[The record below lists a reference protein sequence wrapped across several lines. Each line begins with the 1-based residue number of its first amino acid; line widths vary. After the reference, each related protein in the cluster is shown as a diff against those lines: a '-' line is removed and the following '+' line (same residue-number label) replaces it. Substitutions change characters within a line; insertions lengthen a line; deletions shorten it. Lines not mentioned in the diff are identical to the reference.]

1 MLDADAQLPLY
12 EQLKEVIKSKIRDGE
27 YKENEKIP
35 PEPELTE
42 AYSVSRIT
50 VRRAIQD
57 LVKEGYLI
65 KKQGKGTF
73 VNQHKVF
80 RKIEYVTGFTESCL
94 ANGFTPTSQL
104 LDRKI
109 ISATPELAEKLQL
122 TVGDEVIYTQRKRMA
137 DGMPILLENNYFDKK
152 RFESLLTAD
161 LTGSLYQLLAKQ
173 EVLAINP
180 GETTL
185 ELAIADDQLAKIM
198 EVGIGTPFFYVNTLI
213 NDQNQQP
220 IHLGY
225 QYYLGEVYK
234 FSL

>member
-12 EQLKEVIKSKIRDGE
+12 KQLKEIIKSKIRDGE

-65 KKQGKGTF
+65 KKQGKGTY
-73 VNQHKVF
+73 VSQHKVF
-80 RKIEYVTGFTESCL
+80 RKIEYVIGFSESCL
-94 ANGFTPTSQL
+94 ANGFTPTSEL
-104 LDRKI
+104 LERKI
-109 ISATPELAEKLQL
+109 IPATSELAQKLQINI
-122 TVGDEVIYTQRKRMA
+122 GDEVIYTQRKRMA
-137 DGMPILLENNYFDKK
+137 DGTPILLENNYFDKK
-152 RFESLLTAD
+152 RFDSLLTAD
-161 LTGSLYQLLAKQ
+161 LTGSLYQVLAKQ
-173 EVLAINP
+173 DILAINP

-185 ELAIADDQLAKIM
+185 EMVIADDQLAKVM

-220 IHLGY
+220 IHLGH

>member
-1 MLDADAQLPLY
+1 M
-12 EQLKEVIKSKIRDGE
+12 
-27 YKENEKIP
+27 
-35 PEPELTE
+35 
-42 AYSVSRIT
+42 
-50 VRRAIQD
+50 
-57 LVKEGYLI
+57 
-65 KKQGKGTF
+65 
-73 VNQHKVF
+73 
-80 RKIEYVTGFTESCL
+80 
-94 ANGFTPTSQL
+94 
-104 LDRKI
+104 
-109 ISATPELAEKLQL
+109 
-122 TVGDEVIYTQRKRMA
+122 
-137 DGMPILLENNYFDKK
+137 
-152 RFESLLTAD
+152 
-161 LTGSLYQLLAKQ
+161 AKQ

>member
-1 MLDADAQLPLY
+1 M
-12 EQLKEVIKSKIRDGE
+12 E
-27 YKENEKIP
+27 
-35 PEPELTE
+35 
-42 AYSVSRIT
+42 
-50 VRRAIQD
+50 
-57 LVKEGYLI
+57 
-65 KKQGKGTF
+65 
-73 VNQHKVF
+73 
-80 RKIEYVTGFTESCL
+80 
-94 ANGFTPTSQL
+94 
-104 LDRKI
+104 RKI

>member
-12 EQLKEVIKSKIRDGE
+12 TQLKEIIKSKIRDGE

-42 AYSVSRIT
+42 IYSVSRIT

-73 VNQHKVF
+73 VSQHKVF
-80 RKIEYVTGFTESCL
+80 RKIEYVIGFSESCL
-94 ANGFTPTSQL
+94 ANGFTPSSEL
-104 LDRKI
+104 LERKVI
-109 ISATPELAEKLQL
+109 PATAEIAKKLQL
-122 TVGDEVIYTQRKRMA
+122 NVGDEVIYTQRKRMA
-137 DGMPILLENNYFDKK
+137 DGTPILLENNYFDKK
-152 RFESLLTAD
+152 RFASLMTSD
-161 LTGSLYQLLAKQ
+161 LTGSLYQILAKQ
-173 EVLAINP
+173 DIMAINP

-185 ELAIADDQLAKIM
+185 EMAIADDQLAKVM

-213 NDQNQQP
+213 NDQNERP
-220 IHLGY
+220 VHVGH
-225 QYYLGEVYK
+225 QYYLSEVYK

>member
-1 MLDADAQLPLY
+1 M
-12 EQLKEVIKSKIRDGE
+12 
-27 YKENEKIP
+27 
-35 PEPELTE
+35 
-42 AYSVSRIT
+42 
-50 VRRAIQD
+50 
-57 LVKEGYLI
+57 
-65 KKQGKGTF
+65 
-73 VNQHKVF
+73 
-80 RKIEYVTGFTESCL
+80 
-94 ANGFTPTSQL
+94 
-104 LDRKI
+104 
-109 ISATPELAEKLQL
+109 
-122 TVGDEVIYTQRKRMA
+122 IYTQRKRMA

>member
-12 EQLKEVIKSKIRDGE
+12 KQLKEIIKSKIRDGE

-65 KKQGKGTF
+65 KKQGKGTY
-73 VNQHKVF
+73 VSQHKVF
-80 RKIEYVTGFTESCL
+80 RKIEYVIGFSESCL
-94 ANGFTPTSQL
+94 VNGFTPTSEL
-104 LDRKI
+104 LERKI
-109 ISATPELAEKLQL
+109 IPATSELAQKLQINI
-122 TVGDEVIYTQRKRMA
+122 GDEVIYTQRKRMA
-137 DGMPILLENNYFDKK
+137 DGTPILLENNYFDKK
-152 RFESLLTAD
+152 RFDSLLTAD
-161 LTGSLYQLLAKQ
+161 LTGSLYQVLAKQ
-173 EVLAINP
+173 DILAINP

-185 ELAIADDQLAKIM
+185 EMVIADDQLAKVM

-220 IHLGY
+220 IHLGH